1 MKKEG
6 PKADPRRGGA
16 VRRGMPRQP
25 GAEEALE
32 LQGKGRKTG
41 VVEGEAKKRGQWYCR
56 NGRMQRKEL
65 EAAGEPPQ
73 ALPECV
79 VMSMPSLQQ
88 GLLIKLLK
96 LAICE

>member
-25 GAEEALE
+25 GAGEALE

-41 VVEGEAKKRGQWYCR
+41 VGEGEAKKRGRWYCR
-56 NGRMQRKEL
+56 NGRMQGKEL
-65 EAAGEPPQ
+65 EAACEPPQ
-73 ALPECV
+73 ALQSGSSC
-79 VMSMPSLQQ
+79 QY
-88 GLLIKLLK
+88 LLSNQDSRSNF
-96 LAICE
+96 